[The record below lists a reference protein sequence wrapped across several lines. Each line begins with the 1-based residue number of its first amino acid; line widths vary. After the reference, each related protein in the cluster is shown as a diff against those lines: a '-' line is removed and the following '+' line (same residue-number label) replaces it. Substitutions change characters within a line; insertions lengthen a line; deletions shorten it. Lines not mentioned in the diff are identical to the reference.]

1 VSNKRATAS
10 AEDEGEGCGGEL
22 EVAVDDRRA
31 RVVLLVTREVCCIQK
46 WVMQCILGRQ
56 GSGGTRRRYGVV
68 KRAPEG
74 ASTVTSEQ
82 REGGSIGNK
91 SEVIASS

>member
-10 AEDEGEGCGGEL
+10 TEDEGEGCGGEL

-46 WVMQCILGRQ
+46 SV
-56 GSGGTRRRYGVV
+56 
-68 KRAPEG
+68 RAL
-74 ASTVTSEQ
+74 STVLSDCQSDNTVRLLDAGEA
-82 REGGSIGNK
+82 EAGGRNT
-91 SEVIASS
+91 EVSQ